1 MIVDA
6 IVKRNVVA
14 ENPNVPAQARIMGNV
29 IANDLFIF
37 SEIAVTTK
45 GGIVALESTA
55 NIVAMIASRC
65 MPEPK

>member
-45 GGIVALESTA
+45 GGIVALESTES
-55 NIVAMIASRC
+55 IVDIIC
-65 MPEPK
+65 